1 MTLSRYDQHTQI
13 HNLICVYEG
22 KEGGCSR
29 VAVVVVQLL
38 SHVQLFCN
46 HMDIAAR
53 LLYPWESPGKNTGG
67 GCHFL
72 LHKEYV
78 KIVLSNVKSKSIT
91 SK

>member
-67 GCHFL
+67 GCHLLLQGIFRWREPEMEPEFL
-72 LHKEYV
+72 HCR
-78 KIVLSNVKSKSIT
+78 
-91 SK
+91 

>member
-67 GCHFL
+67 GCHLLLQGIFPRREPEMEPEFL
-72 LHKEYV
+72 HCR
-78 KIVLSNVKSKSIT
+78 
-91 SK
+91 